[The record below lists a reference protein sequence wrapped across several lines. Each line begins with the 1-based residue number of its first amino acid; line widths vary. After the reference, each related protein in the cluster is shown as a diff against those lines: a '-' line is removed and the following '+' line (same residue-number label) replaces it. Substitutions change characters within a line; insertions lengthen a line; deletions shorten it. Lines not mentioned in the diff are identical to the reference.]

1 MRTYIALIA
10 HDAKKDAIVRLAT
23 QFKDVLSRHPLVGT
37 GETGHRIENETGLT
51 VKQMQPGPMGGDQ
64 QIGGMI
70 ASDEVL
76 GVVFLRDPLTAQ
88 PHEPDVAPFLRLC
101 DVHSVPVATN
111 VTSARILLSALD
123 EKPDLFNL

>member
-51 VKQMQPGPMGGDQ
+51 VK
-64 QIGGMI
+64 
-70 ASDEVL
+70 
-76 GVVFLRDPLTAQ
+76 
-88 PHEPDVAPFLRLC
+88 
-101 DVHSVPVATN
+101 
-111 VTSARILLSALD
+111 
-123 EKPDLFNL
+123 

>member
-64 QIGGMI
+64 
-70 ASDEVL
+70 
-76 GVVFLRDPLTAQ
+76 
-88 PHEPDVAPFLRLC
+88 
-101 DVHSVPVATN
+101 
-111 VTSARILLSALD
+111 
-123 EKPDLFNL
+123 

>member
-51 VKQMQPGPMGGDQ
+51 VNRCSP
-64 QIGGMI
+64 
-70 ASDEVL
+70 A
-76 GVVFLRDPLTAQ
+76 RWA
-88 PHEPDVAPFLRLC
+88 
-101 DVHSVPVATN
+101 AT
-111 VTSARILLSALD
+111 SRSGA
-123 EKPDLFNL
+123 